1 MTFGGPRSAA
11 AVAACVLLLLGTRAA
26 ADPGPTAEPVETE
39 TLHVTGGGTLDTLG
53 GSHLILPPGY
63 YVPEP
68 EWKTLDAE
76 VRRLQDQETRL
87 TAERDEAMRIA
98 RSSGDG
104 FPGWLVA
111 TVAGLFGAV
120 AGALWQHAR

>member
-1 MTFGGPRSAA
+1 MSGPRFAA
-11 AVAACVLLLLGTRAA
+11 AVAACALLLLGTRAA
-26 ADPGPTAEPVETE
+26 ADPGPTAEPVVETE
-39 TLHVTGGGTLDTLG
+39 TLHLTGGGTVDTPG

-68 EWKTLDAE
+68 EWDTLDAE

-87 TAERDEAMRIA
+87 TAERDEALRIA
-98 RSSGDG
+98 RDSGGG

-120 AGALWQHAR
+120 AGALWQSAR